1 MSPVRRA
8 VGAVTA
14 RPSVLIGIVLLVVCI
29 GIALIV
35 PLVSPFDPNATVPQ
49 DRLLPPSA
57 EHPLGTDDFGR
68 DVLSRLAVG
77 ISMSVQ
83 VAIGTSIA
91 SLVLGVILGLL
102 AVFVRPLD
110 QLIMRI
116 CDGLLAI
123 PGVLLALAVVA
134 ATGANLYS
142 LIACLIVVET
152 PAVTRLARSAALAAR
167 ERRYVEAA
175 EASGVRPFVV
185 VTRHVLPR
193 VLVPVAV
200 QASAVFGAAII
211 IEAALSFLGAGI
223 PAPTA
228 SLGNMLSD
236 AKSFINTAWWLM
248 LFPGLALGAL
258 VLGANLIGDGVAGS
272 GLFRRGGRAGGR
284 AGGRGG
290 GRGGSRAA
298 SRGAD
303 RLEAQRSADEVEAEI
318 DRERAQLP

>member
-1 MSPVRRA
+1 MSPIRRA
-8 VGAVTA
+8 TGAITA
-14 RPSVLIGIVLLVVCI
+14 RPAVLTGIVLLVACI
-29 GIALIV
+29 AIALIV
-35 PLVSPFDPNATVPQ
+35 PLVSPYDPNASVPQ
-49 DRLLPPSA
+49 DRLQAPSA
-57 EHPLGTDDFGR
+57 AHLLGTDDFGR
-68 DVLSRLAVG
+68 DVLTRLAVG

-83 VAIGTSIA
+83 VAIATSLA
-91 SLVLGVILGLL
+91 SLVLGVLLGLL

-110 QLIMRI
+110 QIIMRI
-116 CDGLLAI
+116 CDGLMAI

-152 PAVTRLARSAALAAR
+152 PGVTRLARSAALAAR

-175 EASGVRPFVV
+175 EASGVRPFTVV
-185 VTRHVLPR
+185 VRHVLPR
-193 VLVPVAV
+193 VLGPVAV

-236 AKSFINTAWWLM
+236 AKGFVNTAWWLM
-248 LFPGLALGAL
+248 LAPGIALGAL
-258 VLGANLIGDGVAGS
+258 VLGANLIGDGIGGS
-272 GLFRRGGRAGGR
+272 GLLRRGGRGR
-284 AGGRGG
+284 AGRTAGAGG
-290 GRGGSRAA
+290 GNGAAGERGPA
-298 SRGAD
+298 SPRTA
-303 RLEAQRSADEVEAEI
+303 LEVEADI